1 MTNNITRAAK
11 DLSGKVALLDVCC
24 NAVSSAKEPIN
35 LGLVDKAKGCT
46 CVPDELR
53 DTASN
58 AGRQRIERRLDIA
71 DRYAAN
77 LEAVVFFG
85 LRRRRRAGGSRRR
98 LTPDGDGNLPDHAVL
113 LAVQVGLQLRKLI
126 RAKWHVTQRISVS
139 VLLKDVVQITH
150 GSKTSNVYSSLAM
163 LSICRSCCLRAIT

>member
-98 LTPDGDGNLPDHAVL
+98 LTPDGLTPDGLTPDGSRPEKQIGQAQKPALV
-113 LAVQVGLQLRKLI
+113 ASMVARYSM
-126 RAKWHVTQRISVS
+126 RAR
-139 VLLKDVVQITH
+139 
-150 GSKTSNVYSSLAM
+150 
-163 LSICRSCCLRAIT
+163 